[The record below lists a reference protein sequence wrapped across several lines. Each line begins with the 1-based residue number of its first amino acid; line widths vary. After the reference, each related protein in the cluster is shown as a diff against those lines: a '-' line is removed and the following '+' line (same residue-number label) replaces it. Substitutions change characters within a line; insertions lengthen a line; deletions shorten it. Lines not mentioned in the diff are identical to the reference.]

1 MRTAWPS
8 SRSCASVHAF
18 LYAFEG
24 LAVHEP
30 NQRLIVAFYKHDMPR
45 SKRMAADQRD
55 LDESGLFFLIDVVA
69 HGMPFAEVAGFLN
82 RTESEVRERWKLV
95 ARPIPPR
102 RRLAWPAR
110 RRMAH

>member
-1 MRTAWPS
+1 MTCRAPKEWP
-8 SRSCASVHAF
+8 
-18 LYAFEG
+18 
-24 LAVHEP
+24 
-30 NQRLIVAFYKHDMPR
+30 LINEIWTR
-45 SKRMAADQRD
+45 AD
-55 LDESGLFFLIDVVA
+55 LFFLIDVVA